1 MKKPFF
7 FVFLLLI
14 LFIFYACE
22 NDKIQPG
29 FSGNAAAGKIS
40 ALENITTVEKQDV
53 IQMYEAVGTIRP
65 LTESMIESQISA
77 QVIKVSCVPGMLS
90 AQLKQAKEGLAVA
103 KNNLKQTYKS
113 MDEAKAGLDQTKA
126 AYNRTKKLFE
136 SDIVTSQNLT

>member
-7 FVFLLLI
+7 FVFLLLL

-77 QVIKVSCVPGMLS
+77 QVIKVSCVPGMAVKKGQLLIQLD
-90 AQLKQAKEGLAVA
+90 ARHLTTRLKQAKEGLAVA

-126 AYNRTKKLFE
+126 
-136 SDIVTSQNLT
+136 